1 MDYDLLNGGNL
12 AYIGDA
18 YFTLRIREYLLGKGI
33 TEMNRL
39 QKMSVEYVSAKAQE
53 NVVLKLLPNLTE
65 EETLV
70 YKRGRNYKTRAARKI
85 DIKDHNISSGFE
97 ALIGYL
103 YLSKQ
108 NERLEEIIRL
118 TIRVVEEKNEWV
130 SLWKEFSPW
139 DFKIWT

>member
-1 MDYDLLNGGNL
+1 MDYYLLNGGNL
-12 AYIGDA
+12 ANIGDA

-39 QKMSVEYVSAKAQE
+39 QKMSVEYVSAKAQAK
-53 NVVLKLLPNLTE
+53 VVLELLPNLTE

-118 TIRVVEEKNEWV
+118 TIRVVEEKNE
-130 SLWKEFSPW
+130 
-139 DFKIWT
+139 